1 MRQGSGKSK
10 RRPADP
16 AAAHGAPASAS
27 PWVTSAGFGLLAF
40 TLVFA
45 HYFPADSTAVE
56 SGDALWVCLL
66 AILAGWAGWWSAS
79 DGVTVAQKSPVQFSA
94 GRCRTWI
101 PDLLIFAVAGWIV
114 LASWQTSPPGNLRMA
129 SNEAWWWVAA
139 AVWWTGARRLT
150 AGKAAIRRLLILIVI
165 AISLAGAVEGLHQQW
180 ISLPADRAR
189 YAADPESVLA
199 EVGIDAPPGSAQRM
213 AFENR
218 LNDGGPIGTFALANS
233 FAAQLLVGLVLSVA
247 VLVRSWN
254 TLGHLHKAIGLGGCA
269 ILVLT
274 LVATGSRS
282 GMAAG
287 VLTSL
292 AAGCISLNRA
302 GRQNNVKD
310 IADPQDSGATHSSE
324 TVSSPEDQTRS
335 NKQGSWQPV
344 VIGIGV
350 LIVVTL
356 TAVVAF
362 GRGEWVRQAPMS
374 LAFRFQYWRSTAA
387 MALDHPWFGAGPGNF
402 QSLYERYR
410 EPSAN
415 EQIAEPHNFL
425 METLGAGGF
434 LAAALLIVWFLSLLA
449 SQRHASAP
457 ENRHGESN
465 PNETLDHQV
474 VMGGFLAGVILC
486 LMSRW
491 VIGASP
497 AIEAVLA
504 SVVLAGGWFVA
515 MRAFVQVE
523 LDDAV
528 VRSVSRVAIAGL
540 LLHLTVS
547 GGWTVPGVALA
558 GWTLAALAFPSQWV
572 PRSAVSVDPDSRS
585 SWNHPRLAIGVI
597 GMVLVCGIGFGSIRP
612 VTQAAR
618 LSRQAEFSLMDGR
631 VDQAWRLLNQ
641 AVDADPWDFRA
652 ALSAADASHWR
663 LILAAP
669 PQFGGDAQADRV
681 SDASAEVQRR
691 HQQWKNMVDT
701 TLRRSGVSPSVRRV
715 LAGQSLHVYQ
725 RFGFADDL
733 SFAAELLNQS
743 TAASPSHQWHWA
755 QLAAVRQAMG
765 DQAGAERAA
774 DTADTLSK
782 LGNNYQR
789 WLDRQ
794 FIYLPKVVGDEAN
807 FGPQTAPASEVLQNL
822 LDENAVS
829 AKISKSSH
837 SDSQPES

>member
-1 MRQGSGKSK
+1 MGRA
-10 RRPADP
+10 ADP
-16 AAAHGAPASAS
+16 AVTPNAPASAS
-27 PWVTSAGFGLLAF
+27 PWVLSAGLGLMTF

-66 AILAGWAGWWSAS
+66 AILVGWAGWWSAS
-79 DGVTVAQKSPVQFSA
+79 EDITAEQDSPVQVL
-94 GRCRTWI
+94 GRRRRNRI
-101 PDLLIFAVAGWIV
+101 PDLLIFTVAAWIV
-114 LASWQTSPPGNLRMA
+114 LAAWQTSPPGNLRMA

-139 AVWWTGARRLT
+139 AVWWTGTRRLT
-150 AGKAAIRRLLILIVI
+150 AGRVGIRRLLILII
-165 AISLAGAVEGLHQQW
+165 ITISLAGAVEGLHQQW

-254 TLGHLHKAIGLGGCA
+254 TLGNLHRAVGLGGWA
-269 ILVLT
+269 ILVLA

-282 GMAAG
+282 GMASG
-287 VLTSL
+287 VLASL
-292 AAGCISLNRA
+292 AAGWLSLNPS
-302 GRQNNVKD
+302 GRQNKVKS
-310 IADPQDSGATHSSE
+310 IADQQDSGATSSSG
-324 TVSSPEDQTRS
+324 TASPPEDQVRP

-350 LIVVTL
+350 LMVVTL

-434 LAAALLIVWFLSLLA
+434 IAAALLIIWLLSLLA
-449 SQRHASAP
+449 SQRHSSAP
-457 ENRHGESN
+457 ENCHGES
-465 PNETLDHQV
+465 PPSETRNQHV
-474 VMGGFLAGVILC
+474 VLGGFLVGVMLC
-486 LMSRW
+486 VMSRW

-497 AIEAVLA
+497 AFEAVLA
-504 SVVLAGGWFVA
+504 SFVLAGGWFVA
-515 MRAFVQVE
+515 MRSFVQVDW
-523 LDDAV
+523 DDAFV
-528 VRSVSRVAIAGL
+528 SSVGRVAIAGL

-558 GWTLAALAFPSQWV
+558 GWTLGALAFPSQLV

-585 SWNHPRLAIGVI
+585 RWDPPRLAIGVI
-597 GMVLVCGIGFGSIRP
+597 GLVLVCGIGFGSIRP

-669 PQFGGDAQADRV
+669 SQVGVDPQTDRV
-681 SDASAEVQRR
+681 TDASAEVQQR
-691 HQQWKNMVDT
+691 HRQWKSMVDT
-701 TLRRSGVSPSVRRV
+701 TLRRSGVSPSVRRA

-765 DQAGAERAA
+765 DQAGAKTAA

-822 LDENAVS
+822 LDENVVS